1 MKNTQLKNRIFTASL
16 LIPSGILL
24 ILYGVW
30 SFFIFLLISGLIM
43 WYEWQNLVAK
53 MTAADTIEE
62 EDAKRWRAMG
72 VFYIMLPLGAA
83 LYLSLYVS
91 REFLLMAVMTVM
103 CTDIG
108 AYFVG
113 RRFGGKKLAP
123 SISPNKTQS
132 GALGGLLAALVVGL
146 IFSSQFE
153 ANAAFFPLIALVL
166 SAAGQAGDLFESW
179 IKRQAKVKDSGVLL
193 PGHGG
198 VLDRLDGYI
207 FALPLAAL
215 IAIAF
220 PSLTTLY

>member
-1 MKNTQLKNRIFTASL
+1 
-16 LIPSGILL
+16 
-24 ILYGVW
+24 
-30 SFFIFLLISGLIM
+30 
-43 WYEWQNLVAK
+43 
-53 MTAADTIEE
+53 
-62 EDAKRWRAMG
+62 
-72 VFYIMLPLGAA
+72 
-83 LYLSLYVS
+83 
-91 REFLLMAVMTVM
+91 M